1 MLSKCYP
8 ILRISYYICY
18 MIKTKYLK
26 IITAISLTSILAL
39 QLMWLCNTYILIRNN
54 ISEEINQILY
64 TGMEDE
70 AITRLNKTPKGTNIK
85 GEAATDSIP
94 EITYLEEG
102 LYNLGYYISIED
114 VDSIASTLLLEHK
127 ISSDFILNLINP
139 KTGKVLQ
146 QSKKGNFCLWNA
158 IHSKEIPIR
167 TDLSQTVQMIL
178 VNPHWSIFARM
189 GILLLSTAVM
199 VVFAFIGLFYQIKII
214 ITERK
219 IARLKEDFSYAMIHD
234 MKTPISSAIMC
245 TSRLHSGKLDD
256 KPEIKNHYFTIVEN
270 ELEHLLALSNKVL
283 TLAKLEQHKLEM
295 NKKEVPLSPMIE
307 DLIEKFTI
315 KTEKTIHFTTDLKT
329 EKVYADEE
337 FLKEAISNL
346 IDNAIKYSGASVA
359 ITISSFCK
367 PDGAVVIKVKDNGFG
382 IPLKDQSRIFEKY
395 ERASATER
403 SRKGGASGFGLGLN
417 YVFRV
422 AEAHGGTVE
431 VESIEGEYS
440 EFSLSLPQKEFL
452 DSVEEK

>member
-1 MLSKCYP
+1 M
-8 ILRISYYICY
+8 
-18 MIKTKYLK
+18 K

-346 IDNAIKYSGASVA
+346 IDNAIKYSKESVK
-359 ITISSFCK
+359 INISSSS
-367 PDGAVVIKVKDNGFG
+367 DANHDIINIYDNGIG
-382 IPLKDQSRIFEKY
+382 IPQKDQKKIFEKF
-395 ERASATER
+395 ERASVIKQT
-403 SRKGGASGFGLGLN
+403 RKGGPSGFGLGLN
-417 YVFRV
+417 YVYQV
-422 AEAHGGTVE
+422 MEAHEGRVYIN
-431 VESIEGEYS
+431 SIEGEFS
-440 EFSLSLPQKEFL
+440 EFSLLIPKIIESY
-452 DSVEEK
+452 D

>member
-1 MLSKCYP
+1 M
-8 ILRISYYICY
+8 
-18 MIKTKYLK
+18 K

-139 KTGKVLQ
+139 KTGEVLQ

-346 IDNAIKYSGASVA
+346 IDNAIKYSKESVK
-359 ITISSFCK
+359 INISSSS
-367 PDGAVVIKVKDNGFG
+367 DANHDIINIYDNGIG
-382 IPLKDQSRIFEKY
+382 IPQKDQKKIFEKF
-395 ERASATER
+395 ERASAIKQT
-403 SRKGGASGFGLGLN
+403 RKGGPSGFGLGLN
-417 YVFRV
+417 YVYQDR
-422 AEAHGGTVE
+422 
-431 VESIEGEYS
+431 
-440 EFSLSLPQKEFL
+440 K
-452 DSVEEK
+452 SVV

>member
-70 AITRLNKTPKGTNIK
+70 AITRLNKTPKGTYIK

-139 KTGKVLQ
+139 KTGEVLQ

-189 GILLLSTAVM
+189 VILLLSTAVM

-346 IDNAIKYSGASVA
+346 IDNAIKYSKESVK
-359 ITISSFCK
+359 INISSSS
-367 PDGAVVIKVKDNGFG
+367 DANHDIINIYDNGIG
-382 IPLKDQSRIFEKY
+382 IPQKDQKKIFEKF
-395 ERASATER
+395 ERASAIKQT
-403 SRKGGASGFGLGLN
+403 RKGGPSGFGLGLN
-417 YVFRV
+417 YVYQV
-422 AEAHGGTVE
+422 MEAHEGRVYIN
-431 VESIEGEYS
+431 SIEGEFS
-440 EFSLSLPQKEFL
+440 EFSLLIPKIIESY
-452 DSVEEK
+452 D

>member
-1 MLSKCYP
+1 MLSQCYP

-64 TGMEDE
+64 TTIEDE

-139 KTGKVLQ
+139 KTGEVLQ

-346 IDNAIKYSGASVA
+346 IDNAIKYSKESVK
-359 ITISSFCK
+359 INISSSS
-367 PDGAVVIKVKDNGFG
+367 DANHDIINIYDNGIG
-382 IPLKDQSRIFEKY
+382 IPQKDQKKIFEKF
-395 ERASATER
+395 ERASAIKQT
-403 SRKGGASGFGLGLN
+403 RKGGPSGFGLGLN
-417 YVFRV
+417 YVYQV
-422 AEAHGGTVE
+422 MEAHEGRVYIN
-431 VESIEGEYS
+431 SIEGEFS
-440 EFSLSLPQKEFL
+440 EFSLLIPKIIESY
-452 DSVEEK
+452 D

>member
-1 MLSKCYP
+1 M
-8 ILRISYYICY
+8 
-18 MIKTKYLK
+18 K

-346 IDNAIKYSGASVA
+346 IDNAIKFSKESVK
-359 ITISSFCK
+359 INISSSS
-367 PDGAVVIKVKDNGFG
+367 DANHDIINIYDNGIG
-382 IPLKDQSRIFEKY
+382 IPQKDQKKIFEKF
-395 ERASATER
+395 ERASAIKQT
-403 SRKGGASGFGLGLN
+403 RKGGPSGFGLGLN
-417 YVFRV
+417 YVYQV
-422 AEAHGGTVE
+422 MEAHEGRVYIN
-431 VESIEGEYS
+431 SIEGEFS
-440 EFSLSLPQKEFL
+440 EFSLLIPKIIESY
-452 DSVEEK
+452 D

>member
-1 MLSKCYP
+1 
-8 ILRISYYICY
+8 
-18 MIKTKYLK
+18 
-26 IITAISLTSILAL
+26 
-39 QLMWLCNTYILIRNN
+39 
-54 ISEEINQILY
+54 
-64 TGMEDE
+64 MEDE

-139 KTGKVLQ
+139 KTGEVLQ

-295 NKKEVPLSPMIE
+295 NKKRSSI
-307 DLIEKFTI
+307 
-315 KTEKTIHFTTDLKT
+315 
-329 EKVYADEE
+329 
-337 FLKEAISNL
+337 ISH
-346 IDNAIKYSGASVA
+346 D
-359 ITISSFCK
+359 
-367 PDGAVVIKVKDNGFG
+367 
-382 IPLKDQSRIFEKY
+382 R
-395 ERASATER
+395 R
-403 SRKGGASGFGLGLN
+403 LN
-417 YVFRV
+417 
-422 AEAHGGTVE
+422 
-431 VESIEGEYS
+431 
-440 EFSLSLPQKEFL
+440 
-452 DSVEEK
+452 

>member
-1 MLSKCYP
+1 M
-8 ILRISYYICY
+8 
-18 MIKTKYLK
+18 K

-139 KTGKVLQ
+139 KTGEVLQ
-146 QSKKGNFCLWNA
+146 QNKKGNFCLWNA

-346 IDNAIKYSGASVA
+346 IDNAIKYSKESVK
-359 ITISSFCK
+359 INISSSS
-367 PDGAVVIKVKDNGFG
+367 DANHDIINIYDNGIG
-382 IPLKDQSRIFEKY
+382 IPQKDQKKIFEKF
-395 ERASATER
+395 ERASAIKQT
-403 SRKGGASGFGLGLN
+403 RKGGPSGFGLGLN
-417 YVFRV
+417 YVYQV
-422 AEAHGGTVE
+422 MEAHEGRVYIN
-431 VESIEGEYS
+431 SIEGEFS
-440 EFSLSLPQKEFL
+440 EFSLLIPKIIESY
-452 DSVEEK
+452 D

>member
-70 AITRLNKTPKGTNIK
+70 AITRLNKTHKGTNIK

-139 KTGKVLQ
+139 KTGEVLQ

-346 IDNAIKYSGASVA
+346 IDNAIKYSKESVK
-359 ITISSFCK
+359 INISSSS
-367 PDGAVVIKVKDNGFG
+367 DANHDIINIYDNGIG
-382 IPLKDQSRIFEKY
+382 IPQKDQKKIFEKF
-395 ERASATER
+395 ERASAIKQT
-403 SRKGGASGFGLGLN
+403 RKGGPSGFGLGLN
-417 YVFRV
+417 YVYQV
-422 AEAHGGTVE
+422 MEAHEGRVYIN
-431 VESIEGEYS
+431 SIEGEFS
-440 EFSLSLPQKEFL
+440 EFSLLIPKIIESY
-452 DSVEEK
+452 D

>member
-139 KTGKVLQ
+139 KTGEVLQ

-346 IDNAIKYSGASVA
+346 IDNAIKYSKESVK
-359 ITISSFCK
+359 INISSSS
-367 PDGAVVIKVKDNGFG
+367 DANHDIINIYDNGIG
-382 IPLKDQSRIFEKY
+382 IPQKDQKKIFEKF
-395 ERASATER
+395 ERASAIKQT
-403 SRKGGASGFGLGLN
+403 RKGGPSGFGLGLN
-417 YVFRV
+417 YVYQV
-422 AEAHGGTVE
+422 MEAHEGRVYINN
-431 VESIEGEYS
+431 IEGEFS
-440 EFSLSLPQKEFL
+440 EFSLLIPKIIESY
-452 DSVEEK
+452 D

>member
-102 LYNLGYYISIED
+102 LYNLGYYISKED

-139 KTGKVLQ
+139 KTGEVLQ

-346 IDNAIKYSGASVA
+346 IDNAIKYSKESVK
-359 ITISSFCK
+359 INISSSS
-367 PDGAVVIKVKDNGFG
+367 DANHDIINIYDNGIG
-382 IPLKDQSRIFEKY
+382 IPQKDQKKIFEKF
-395 ERASATER
+395 ERASAIKQT
-403 SRKGGASGFGLGLN
+403 RKGGPSGFGLGLN
-417 YVFRV
+417 YVYQV
-422 AEAHGGTVE
+422 MEAHEGRVYIN
-431 VESIEGEYS
+431 SIEGEFS
-440 EFSLSLPQKEFL
+440 EFSLLIPKIIESY
-452 DSVEEK
+452 D

>member
-139 KTGKVLQ
+139 KTGEVLQ

-307 DLIEKFTI
+307 DLIEKFNI

-346 IDNAIKYSGASVA
+346 IDNAIKYSKESVK
-359 ITISSFCK
+359 INISSSS
-367 PDGAVVIKVKDNGFG
+367 DANHDIINIYDNGIG
-382 IPLKDQSRIFEKY
+382 IPQKDQKKIFEKF
-395 ERASATER
+395 ERASAIKQT
-403 SRKGGASGFGLGLN
+403 RKGGPSGFGLGLN
-417 YVFRV
+417 YVYQV
-422 AEAHGGTVE
+422 MEAHEGRVYIN
-431 VESIEGEYS
+431 SIEGEFS
-440 EFSLSLPQKEFL
+440 EFSLLIPKIIESY
-452 DSVEEK
+452 D

>member
-1 MLSKCYP
+1 
-8 ILRISYYICY
+8 
-18 MIKTKYLK
+18 
-26 IITAISLTSILAL
+26 
-39 QLMWLCNTYILIRNN
+39 MWLCNTYILIRNN

-139 KTGKVLQ
+139 KTGEVLQ

-214 ITERK
+214 ITERE

-346 IDNAIKYSGASVA
+346 IDNAIKYSKESVK
-359 ITISSFCK
+359 INISSSS
-367 PDGAVVIKVKDNGFG
+367 DANHDIINIYDNGIG
-382 IPLKDQSRIFEKY
+382 IPQKDQKKIFEKF
-395 ERASATER
+395 ERASAIKQT
-403 SRKGGASGFGLGLN
+403 RKGGPSGFGLGLN
-417 YVFRV
+417 YVYQV
-422 AEAHGGTVE
+422 MEAHEGRVYIN
-431 VESIEGEYS
+431 SIEGEFS
-440 EFSLSLPQKEFL
+440 EFSLLIPKIIESY
-452 DSVEEK
+452 D

>member
-1 MLSKCYP
+1 M
-8 ILRISYYICY
+8 
-18 MIKTKYLK
+18 K

-102 LYNLGYYISIED
+102 LYNLGYYISIEN

-139 KTGKVLQ
+139 KTGEVLQ

-295 NKKEVPLSPMIE
+295 NKKEVPLSPMIK

-346 IDNAIKYSGASVA
+346 IDNAIKYSKESVK
-359 ITISSFCK
+359 INISSSS
-367 PDGAVVIKVKDNGFG
+367 DANHDIINIYDNGIG
-382 IPLKDQSRIFEKY
+382 IPQKDQKKIFEKF
-395 ERASATER
+395 ERASAIKQT
-403 SRKGGASGFGLGLN
+403 RKGGPSGFGLGLN
-417 YVFRV
+417 YVYQV
-422 AEAHGGTVE
+422 MEAHEGRVYIN
-431 VESIEGEYS
+431 SIEGEFS
-440 EFSLSLPQKEFL
+440 EFSLLIPKIIESY
-452 DSVEEK
+452 D

>member
-139 KTGKVLQ
+139 KTGEVLQ

-214 ITERK
+214 ITERE

-346 IDNAIKYSGASVA
+346 IDNAIKYSKESVK
-359 ITISSFCK
+359 INISSSS
-367 PDGAVVIKVKDNGFG
+367 DANHDIINIYDNGIG
-382 IPLKDQSRIFEKY
+382 IPQKDQKKIFEKF
-395 ERASATER
+395 ERASAIKQT
-403 SRKGGASGFGLGLN
+403 RKGGPSGFGLGLLCLSGN
-417 YVFRV
+417 GSPR
-422 AEAHGGTVE
+422 GK
-431 VESIEGEYS
+431 SIY
-440 EFSLSLPQKEFL
+440 
-452 DSVEEK
+452 

>member
-1 MLSKCYP
+1 M
-8 ILRISYYICY
+8 
-18 MIKTKYLK
+18 K

-139 KTGKVLQ
+139 KTGEVLQ

-346 IDNAIKYSGASVA
+346 IDNAIKYSKESVK
-359 ITISSFCK
+359 INISSSS
-367 PDGAVVIKVKDNGFG
+367 DANHDIINIYDNGIG
-382 IPLKDQSRIFEKY
+382 IPQKDQKKIFEKF
-395 ERASATER
+395 ERASAIKQT
-403 SRKGGASGFGLGLN
+403 RKGGPSGFRLGLN
-417 YVFRV
+417 YVYQV
-422 AEAHGGTVE
+422 MEAHEGRVYIN
-431 VESIEGEYS
+431 SIEGEFS
-440 EFSLSLPQKEFL
+440 EFSLLIPKIIESY
-452 DSVEEK
+452 D

>member
-70 AITRLNKTPKGTNIK
+70 AITRLNTTPKGTNIK

-139 KTGKVLQ
+139 KTGEVLQ

-346 IDNAIKYSGASVA
+346 IDNAIKYSKESVK
-359 ITISSFCK
+359 INISSSS
-367 PDGAVVIKVKDNGFG
+367 DANHDIINIYDNGIG
-382 IPLKDQSRIFEKY
+382 IPQKDQKKIFEKF
-395 ERASATER
+395 ERASAIKQT
-403 SRKGGASGFGLGLN
+403 RKGGPSGFGLGLN
-417 YVFRV
+417 YVYQV
-422 AEAHGGTVE
+422 MEAHEGRVYIN
-431 VESIEGEYS
+431 SIEGEFS
-440 EFSLSLPQKEFL
+440 EFSLLIPKIIESY
-452 DSVEEK
+452 D

>member
-139 KTGKVLQ
+139 KTGEVLQ

-346 IDNAIKYSGASVA
+346 IDNAIKYSKESVK
-359 ITISSFCK
+359 INISSSS
-367 PDGAVVIKVKDNGFG
+367 DANHDIINIYDNGIG
-382 IPLKDQSRIFEKY
+382 IPQKDQKKIFEKF
-395 ERASATER
+395 ERASAIKQT
-403 SRKGGASGFGLGLN
+403 RKGGPSGFGLGLN
-417 YVFRV
+417 YVYQV
-422 AEAHGGTVE
+422 MEAHEGRVYIN
-431 VESIEGEYS
+431 SIEGEFS
-440 EFSLSLPQKEFL
+440 ELIPKIIESY
-452 DSVEEK
+452 D

>member
-1 MLSKCYP
+1 M
-8 ILRISYYICY
+8 
-18 MIKTKYLK
+18 K

-245 TSRLHSGKLDD
+245 TSRQHSGKLDD

-346 IDNAIKYSGASVA
+346 IDNAIKYSKESVK
-359 ITISSFCK
+359 INISSSS
-367 PDGAVVIKVKDNGFG
+367 DANHDIINIYDNGIG
-382 IPLKDQSRIFEKY
+382 IPQKDQKKIFEKF
-395 ERASATER
+395 ERASAIKQT
-403 SRKGGASGFGLGLN
+403 RKGGPSGFGLGLN
-417 YVFRV
+417 YVYQV
-422 AEAHGGTVE
+422 MEAHEGRVYIN
-431 VESIEGEYS
+431 SIEGEFS
-440 EFSLSLPQKEFL
+440 EFSLLIPKIIESY
-452 DSVEEK
+452 D

>member
-139 KTGKVLQ
+139 KTGEVLQ

-178 VNPHWSIFARM
+178 VNPHWSIFVRM

-346 IDNAIKYSGASVA
+346 IDNAIKYSKESVK
-359 ITISSFCK
+359 INISSSS
-367 PDGAVVIKVKDNGFG
+367 DANHDIINIYDNGIG
-382 IPLKDQSRIFEKY
+382 IPQKDQKKIFEKF
-395 ERASATER
+395 ERASAIKQT
-403 SRKGGASGFGLGLN
+403 RKGGPSGFGLGLN
-417 YVFRV
+417 YVYQV
-422 AEAHGGTVE
+422 MEAHEGRVYIN
-431 VESIEGEYS
+431 SIEGEFS
-440 EFSLSLPQKEFL
+440 EFSLLIPKIIESY
-452 DSVEEK
+452 D

>member
-1 MLSKCYP
+1 M
-8 ILRISYYICY
+8 
-18 MIKTKYLK
+18 K

-139 KTGKVLQ
+139 KTGEVLQ

-295 NKKEVPLSPMIE
+295 NKKEVPLSLMIE

-346 IDNAIKYSGASVA
+346 IDNAIKYSKESVK
-359 ITISSFCK
+359 INISSSS
-367 PDGAVVIKVKDNGFG
+367 DANHDIINIYDNGIG
-382 IPLKDQSRIFEKY
+382 IPQKDQKKIFEKF
-395 ERASATER
+395 ERASAIKQT
-403 SRKGGASGFGLGLN
+403 RKGGPSGFGLGLN
-417 YVFRV
+417 YVYQV
-422 AEAHGGTVE
+422 MEAHEGRVYIN
-431 VESIEGEYS
+431 SIEGEFS
-440 EFSLSLPQKEFL
+440 EFSLLIPKIIESY
-452 DSVEEK
+452 D

>member
-70 AITRLNKTPKGTNIK
+70 ATTRLNKTPKGTNIK

-139 KTGKVLQ
+139 KTGEVLQ

-219 IARLKEDFSYAMIHD
+219 IAWLKEDFSYAMIHD

-346 IDNAIKYSGASVA
+346 IDNAIKYSKESVK
-359 ITISSFCK
+359 INISSSS
-367 PDGAVVIKVKDNGFG
+367 DANHDIINIYDNGIG
-382 IPLKDQSRIFEKY
+382 IPQKDQKKIFEKF
-395 ERASATER
+395 ERASAIKQT
-403 SRKGGASGFGLGLN
+403 RKGGPSGFGLGLN
-417 YVFRV
+417 YVYQV
-422 AEAHGGTVE
+422 MEAHEGRVYIN
-431 VESIEGEYS
+431 SIEGEFS
-440 EFSLSLPQKEFL
+440 EFSLLIPKIIESY
-452 DSVEEK
+452 D

>member
-178 VNPHWSIFARM
+178 VNPHWSILARM

-346 IDNAIKYSGASVA
+346 IDNAIKYSKESVK
-359 ITISSFCK
+359 INISSSS
-367 PDGAVVIKVKDNGFG
+367 DANHDIINIYDNGIG
-382 IPLKDQSRIFEKY
+382 IPQKDQKKIFEKF
-395 ERASATER
+395 ERASAIKQT
-403 SRKGGASGFGLGLN
+403 RKGGPSGFGLGLN
-417 YVFRV
+417 YVYQV
-422 AEAHGGTVE
+422 MEAHEGRVYIN
-431 VESIEGEYS
+431 SIEGEFS
-440 EFSLSLPQKEFL
+440 EFSLLIPKIIESY
-452 DSVEEK
+452 D

>member
-8 ILRISYYICY
+8 ILRIRYYICY

-346 IDNAIKYSGASVA
+346 IDNAIKYSKESVK
-359 ITISSFCK
+359 INISSSS
-367 PDGAVVIKVKDNGFG
+367 DANHDIINIYDNGIG
-382 IPLKDQSRIFEKY
+382 IPQKDQKKIFEKF
-395 ERASATER
+395 ERASAIKQT
-403 SRKGGASGFGLGLN
+403 RKGGPSGFGLGLN
-417 YVFRV
+417 YVYQV
-422 AEAHGGTVE
+422 MEAHEGRVYIN
-431 VESIEGEYS
+431 SIEGEFS
-440 EFSLSLPQKEFL
+440 EFSLLIPKIIESY
-452 DSVEEK
+452 D

>member
-70 AITRLNKTPKGTNIK
+70 AITRLNKTPKGTKIK

-139 KTGKVLQ
+139 KTGEVLQ

-346 IDNAIKYSGASVA
+346 IDNAIKYSKESVK
-359 ITISSFCK
+359 INISSSS
-367 PDGAVVIKVKDNGFG
+367 DANHDIINIYDNGIG
-382 IPLKDQSRIFEKY
+382 IPQKDQKKIFEKF
-395 ERASATER
+395 ERASAIKQT
-403 SRKGGASGFGLGLN
+403 RKGGPSGFGLGLN
-417 YVFRV
+417 YVYQV
-422 AEAHGGTVE
+422 MEAHEGRVYIN
-431 VESIEGEYS
+431 SIEGEFS
-440 EFSLSLPQKEFL
+440 EFSLLIPKIIESY
-452 DSVEEK
+452 D

>member
-1 MLSKCYP
+1 M
-8 ILRISYYICY
+8 
-18 MIKTKYLK
+18 K

-139 KTGKVLQ
+139 KTGEVLQ

-199 VVFAFIGLFYQIKII
+199 VVFAFIGLFYQIIII

-346 IDNAIKYSGASVA
+346 IDNAIKYSKESVK
-359 ITISSFCK
+359 INISSSS
-367 PDGAVVIKVKDNGFG
+367 DANHDIINIYDNGIG
-382 IPLKDQSRIFEKY
+382 IPQKDQKKIFEKF
-395 ERASATER
+395 ERASAIKQT
-403 SRKGGASGFGLGLN
+403 RKGGPSGFGLGLN
-417 YVFRV
+417 YVYQV
-422 AEAHGGTVE
+422 MEAHEGRVYIN
-431 VESIEGEYS
+431 SIEGEFS
-440 EFSLSLPQKEFL
+440 EFSLLIPKIIEA
-452 DSVEEK
+452 

>member
-270 ELEHLLALSNKVL
+270 GLEHLLALSNKVL

-346 IDNAIKYSGASVA
+346 IDNAIKYSKESVK
-359 ITISSFCK
+359 INISSSS
-367 PDGAVVIKVKDNGFG
+367 DANHDIINIYDNGIG
-382 IPLKDQSRIFEKY
+382 IPQKDQKKIFEKF
-395 ERASATER
+395 ERASAIKQT
-403 SRKGGASGFGLGLN
+403 RKGGPSGFGLGLN
-417 YVFRV
+417 YVYQV
-422 AEAHGGTVE
+422 MEAHEGRVYIN
-431 VESIEGEYS
+431 SIEGEFS
-440 EFSLSLPQKEFL
+440 EFSLLIPKIIESY
-452 DSVEEK
+452 D

>member
-1 MLSKCYP
+1 M
-8 ILRISYYICY
+8 
-18 MIKTKYLK
+18 K

-139 KTGKVLQ
+139 KTGEVLQ

-167 TDLSQTVQMIL
+167 TDLSQTVQIIL

-346 IDNAIKYSGASVA
+346 IDNAIKYSKESVK
-359 ITISSFCK
+359 INISSSS
-367 PDGAVVIKVKDNGFG
+367 DANHDIINIYDNGIG
-382 IPLKDQSRIFEKY
+382 IPQKDQKKIFEKF
-395 ERASATER
+395 ERASAIKQT
-403 SRKGGASGFGLGLN
+403 RKGGPSGFGLGLN
-417 YVFRV
+417 YVYQV
-422 AEAHGGTVE
+422 MEAHEGRVYIN
-431 VESIEGEYS
+431 SIEGEFS
-440 EFSLSLPQKEFL
+440 EFSLLIPKIIESY
-452 DSVEEK
+452 D

>member
-1 MLSKCYP
+1 MDKQLTQCYP

-139 KTGKVLQ
+139 KTGEVLQ

-346 IDNAIKYSGASVA
+346 IDNAIKYSKESVK
-359 ITISSFCK
+359 INISSSS
-367 PDGAVVIKVKDNGFG
+367 DANHDIINIYDNGIG
-382 IPLKDQSRIFEKY
+382 IPQKDQKKIFEKF
-395 ERASATER
+395 ERASAIKQT
-403 SRKGGASGFGLGLN
+403 RKGGPSGFGLGLN
-417 YVFRV
+417 YVYQV
-422 AEAHGGTVE
+422 MEAHEGRVYIN
-431 VESIEGEYS
+431 SIEGEFS
-440 EFSLSLPQKEFL
+440 EFSLLIPKIIESY
-452 DSVEEK
+452 D

>member
-1 MLSKCYP
+1 M
-8 ILRISYYICY
+8 
-18 MIKTKYLK
+18 K

-139 KTGKVLQ
+139 KTGEVLQ

-346 IDNAIKYSGASVA
+346 IDNAIKYSKESVK
-359 ITISSFCK
+359 INISSSS
-367 PDGAVVIKVKDNGFG
+367 DANHDIINIYDNGIG
-382 IPLKDQSRIFEKY
+382 IPQKDQKKIFEKF
-395 ERASATER
+395 ERASAIKQT
-403 SRKGGASGFGLGLN
+403 RKGGPSGFGLGLN
-417 YVFRV
+417 YVYQV
-422 AEAHGGTVE
+422 MEAHEGRVYIN
-431 VESIEGEYS
+431 SIEGEFS
-440 EFSLSLPQKEFL
+440 EFRLLIPKIIESY
-452 DSVEEK
+452 D

>member
-64 TGMEDE
+64 TFREDE

-139 KTGKVLQ
+139 KTGEVLQ

-346 IDNAIKYSGASVA
+346 IDNAIKYSKESVK
-359 ITISSFCK
+359 INISSSS
-367 PDGAVVIKVKDNGFG
+367 DANHDIINIYDNGIG
-382 IPLKDQSRIFEKY
+382 IPQKDQKKIFEKF
-395 ERASATER
+395 ERASAIKQT
-403 SRKGGASGFGLGLN
+403 RKGGPSGFGLGLN
-417 YVFRV
+417 YVYQV
-422 AEAHGGTVE
+422 MEAHEGRVYIN
-431 VESIEGEYS
+431 SIEGEFS
-440 EFSLSLPQKEFL
+440 EFSLLIPKIIESY
-452 DSVEEK
+452 D

>member
-1 MLSKCYP
+1 
-8 ILRISYYICY
+8 

-139 KTGKVLQ
+139 KTGEVLQ

-178 VNPHWSIFARM
+178 VHPHWSIFALM

-346 IDNAIKYSGASVA
+346 IDNAIKYSKESVK
-359 ITISSFCK
+359 INISSSS
-367 PDGAVVIKVKDNGFG
+367 DANHDIINIYDNGIG
-382 IPLKDQSRIFEKY
+382 IPQKDQKKIFEKF
-395 ERASATER
+395 ERASAIKQT
-403 SRKGGASGFGLGLN
+403 RKGGPSGFGLGLN
-417 YVFRV
+417 YVYQV
-422 AEAHGGTVE
+422 MEAHEGRVYIN
-431 VESIEGEYS
+431 SIEGEFS
-440 EFSLSLPQKEFL
+440 EFSLLIPKIIESY
-452 DSVEEK
+452 D

>member
-26 IITAISLTSILAL
+26 IITSISLTSILAL

-346 IDNAIKYSGASVA
+346 IDNAIKYSKESVK
-359 ITISSFCK
+359 INISSSS
-367 PDGAVVIKVKDNGFG
+367 DANHDIINIYDNGIG
-382 IPLKDQSRIFEKY
+382 IPQKDQKKIFEKF
-395 ERASATER
+395 ERASAIKQT
-403 SRKGGASGFGLGLN
+403 RKGGPSGFGLGLN
-417 YVFRV
+417 YVYQV
-422 AEAHGGTVE
+422 MEAHEGRVYIN
-431 VESIEGEYS
+431 SIEGEFS
-440 EFSLSLPQKEFL
+440 EFSLLIPKIIESY
-452 DSVEEK
+452 D

>member
-1 MLSKCYP
+1 
-8 ILRISYYICY
+8 

-102 LYNLGYYISIED
+102 LYNLGYYISIEN

-139 KTGKVLQ
+139 KTGEVLQ

-346 IDNAIKYSGASVA
+346 IDNAIKYSKESVK
-359 ITISSFCK
+359 INISSSS
-367 PDGAVVIKVKDNGFG
+367 DANHDIINIYDNGIG
-382 IPLKDQSRIFEKY
+382 IPQKDQKKIFEKF
-395 ERASATER
+395 ERASAIKQT
-403 SRKGGASGFGLGLN
+403 RKGGPSGFGLGLN
-417 YVFRV
+417 YVYQV
-422 AEAHGGTVE
+422 MEAHEGRVYIN
-431 VESIEGEYS
+431 SIEGEFS
-440 EFSLSLPQKEFL
+440 EFSLLIPKIIESY
-452 DSVEEK
+452 D

>member
-1 MLSKCYP
+1 
-8 ILRISYYICY
+8 

-139 KTGKVLQ
+139 KTGEVLQ

-346 IDNAIKYSGASVA
+346 IDNAIKYSKESVK
-359 ITISSFCK
+359 INISSSS
-367 PDGAVVIKVKDNGFG
+367 DANHDIINIVRQWYWN
-382 IPLKDQSRIFEKY
+382 
-395 ERASATER
+395 SAKRPKED
-403 SRKGGASGFGLGLN
+403 
-417 YVFRV
+417 FR
-422 AEAHGGTVE
+422 E
-431 VESIEGEYS
+431 V
-440 EFSLSLPQKEFL
+440 
-452 DSVEEK
+452 

>member
-1 MLSKCYP
+1 
-8 ILRISYYICY
+8 
-18 MIKTKYLK
+18 
-26 IITAISLTSILAL
+26 
-39 QLMWLCNTYILIRNN
+39 
-54 ISEEINQILY
+54 
-64 TGMEDE
+64 MEDE

-214 ITERK
+214 TYPANTRIGMKAWKNR
-219 IARLKEDFSYAMIHD
+219 ILK
-234 MKTPISSAIMC
+234 
-245 TSRLHSGKLDD
+245 
-256 KPEIKNHYFTIVEN
+256 
-270 ELEHLLALSNKVL
+270 ALSPTDKRVNQANCNYY
-283 TLAKLEQHKLEM
+283 T
-295 NKKEVPLSPMIE
+295 
-307 DLIEKFTI
+307 FF
-315 KTEKTIHFTTDLKT
+315 IH
-329 EKVYADEE
+329 
-337 FLKEAISNL
+337 I
-346 IDNAIKYSGASVA
+346 
-359 ITISSFCK
+359 
-367 PDGAVVIKVKDNGFG
+367 
-382 IPLKDQSRIFEKY
+382 
-395 ERASATER
+395 
-403 SRKGGASGFGLGLN
+403 
-417 YVFRV
+417 
-422 AEAHGGTVE
+422 
-431 VESIEGEYS
+431 
-440 EFSLSLPQKEFL
+440 
-452 DSVEEK
+452 

>member
-1 MLSKCYP
+1 M
-8 ILRISYYICY
+8 
-18 MIKTKYLK
+18 K

-346 IDNAIKYSGASVA
+346 IDNAIKYSKESVK
-359 ITISSFCK
+359 INISSSS
-367 PDGAVVIKVKDNGFG
+367 DANHDIINIYDNGIG
-382 IPLKDQSRIFEKY
+382 IPQKDQKKIFEKF
-395 ERASATER
+395 ERASAIKQT
-403 SRKGGASGFGLGLN
+403 RKGGPSGFGLGLN
-417 YVFRV
+417 YVYQV
-422 AEAHGGTVE
+422 MEAHEGRVYIN
-431 VESIEGEYS
+431 SIEGEFS
-440 EFSLSLPQKEFL
+440 EFSLLIPKIIWFI
-452 DSVEEK
+452 SVFV